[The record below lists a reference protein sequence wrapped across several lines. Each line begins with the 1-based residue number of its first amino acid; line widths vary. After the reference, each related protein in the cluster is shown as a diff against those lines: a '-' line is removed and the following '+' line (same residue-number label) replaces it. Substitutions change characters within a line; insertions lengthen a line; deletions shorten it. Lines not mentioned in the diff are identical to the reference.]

1 MIKSALIAAASS
13 IAISPAVLAGPYVNV
28 ETNAG
33 WLDKEF
39 VAAVTDIHFGVE
51 GENGAWNYYAQGGP
65 AYVKVADVDGE
76 VRLSGKAGGGYAVSE
91 SVGVYGELS
100 ALTGEDKEDFS
111 TGGKLGLK
119 YKF

>member
-13 IAISPAVLAGPYVNV
+13 IAISPAVFAGPYVNV

-39 VAAVTDIHFGVE
+39 VAAVTDIHF
-51 GENGAWNYYAQGGP
+51 GAWNYYAQGGP

-76 VRLSGKAGGGYAVSE
+76 VRLSGKAGGGYAISE